1 MEKITTYVK
10 RKTEKCL
17 AIHDEYMD
25 EFHYC
30 EFGSFLSSTAEK
42 HYKNE
47 KMLAFFQKFNASI
60 SDVTKEELV
69 EYLETTKK
77 GYVKARLQN
86 NPVNFST
93 NPMANLIRL
102 WEFEFYGEMNKEIDI
117 LLSKC
122 EIK

>member
-1 MEKITTYVK
+1 MKKITAYVK
-10 RKTEKCL
+10 TKTEKFL
-17 AIHDEYMD
+17 VIHDEYQD

-30 EFGSFLSSTAEK
+30 EFGNFLSSTAEK

-47 KMLAFFQKFNASI
+47 KMLAYFQNLNTSI
-60 SDVTKEELV
+60 GDVTKEELV

-102 WEFEFYGEMNKEIDI
+102 WDFEFYGEMIKEIDI

-122 EIK
+122 

>member
-1 MEKITTYVK
+1 MKKITSYVK
-10 RKTEKCL
+10 AKTEKYL
-17 AIHDEYMD
+17 VIHDEIQD
-25 EFHYC
+25 EFHYS
-30 EFGSFLSSTAEK
+30 EFGNFLSSNAEK

-47 KMLAFFQKFNASI
+47 KMLAYFQNLNTTI
-60 SDVTKEELV
+60 GDVTKEELV

-77 GYVKARLQN
+77 GHIKARLQN

-102 WEFEFYGEMNKEIDI
+102 WDFEFYGELIKEIDI

-122 EIK
+122 

>member
-1 MEKITTYVK
+1 MKKITSYVK
-10 RKTEKCL
+10 TKTEKCL
-17 AIHDEYMD
+17 AIHDDYRD
-25 EFHYC
+25 NFHYN
-30 EFGSFLSSTAEK
+30 EFGDFLSSFAEK

-47 KMLAFFQKFNASI
+47 KMLAFFQNLNASI
-60 SDVTKEELV
+60 GGVIKEELV

-102 WEFEFYGEMNKEIDI
+102 WDFEFYGELIKEIDI

-122 EIK
+122 

>member
-1 MEKITTYVK
+1 MKKITSYVK
-10 RKTEKCL
+10 AKTEKYL
-17 AIHDEYMD
+17 VIHDEIQD
-25 EFHYC
+25 EFHYS
-30 EFGSFLSSTAEK
+30 EFGYFLSSNAEK

-47 KMLAFFQKFNASI
+47 KMLAYFQNLNTTI
-60 SDVTKEELV
+60 GDVTKEELV

-77 GYVKARLQN
+77 GHIKARLQN

-102 WEFEFYGEMNKEIDI
+102 WDFEFYGELIKEIDI

-122 EIK
+122 

>member
-1 MEKITTYVK
+1 MKKVISYVK
-10 RKTEKCL
+10 AKTEKLL
-17 AIHDEYMD
+17 AIHDDYQD
-25 EFHYC
+25 EFHYN
-30 EFGSFLSSTAEK
+30 EFGDFLSSSAEK
-42 HYKNE
+42 HYKNK
-47 KMLAFFQKFNASI
+47 KMLEYFQNLNTSI
-60 SDVTKEELV
+60 GGVTKKELV

-102 WEFEFYGEMNKEIDI
+102 WDFEFYGELIKEIDI

-122 EIK
+122 

>member
-1 MEKITTYVK
+1 MKKIKSYVK
-10 RKTEKCL
+10 AKTEKYL
-17 AIHDEYMD
+17 AIHDEYQD
-25 EFHYC
+25 LLQYG

-47 KMLAFFQKFNASI
+47 KMLEFFRNLNTSI
-60 SDVTKEELV
+60 GGVTKEELV

-77 GYVKARLQN
+77 RYVKARLQN

-93 NPMANLIRL
+93 NPMANLMRL
-102 WEFEFYGEMNKEIDI
+102 WDFEFYGDMIKEIDI

-122 EIK
+122 

>member
-1 MEKITTYVK
+1 MKKITSYVNA
-10 RKTEKCL
+10 KTEKCL
-17 AIHDEYMD
+17 AIHDEYQD
-25 EFHYC
+25 GFHYN
-30 EFGSFLSSTAEK
+30 EFGTFLSSSAEK

-47 KMLAFFQKFNASI
+47 KMLAYFQNLNASI
-60 SDVTKEELV
+60 GGATKEELV

-102 WEFEFYGEMNKEIDI
+102 WDFEFYGELIKEIDI

-122 EIK
+122 

>member
-1 MEKITTYVK
+1 MKKVTSYVK
-10 RKTEKCL
+10 AKTEKLL
-17 AIHDEYMD
+17 AIHDDYQD
-25 EFHYC
+25 EFHYN
-30 EFGSFLSSTAEK
+30 EFGDFLSSSAEK
-42 HYKNE
+42 HYKNK
-47 KMLAFFQKFNASI
+47 KMLEYFQNLNTSI
-60 SDVTKEELV
+60 GGVTKKELV

-102 WEFEFYGEMNKEIDI
+102 WDFEFYGELIKEIDI

-122 EIK
+122 

>member
-1 MEKITTYVK
+1 MKKITSYVK
-10 RKTEKCL
+10 TKTEECL
-17 AIHDEYMD
+17 AIHDDYQD
-25 EFHYC
+25 NFHYN
-30 EFGSFLSSTAEK
+30 EFGVFLSSLAEK

-47 KMLAFFQKFNASI
+47 KMLAYFQNLNSSI
-60 SDVTKEELV
+60 DGVTKEELV

-77 GYVKARLQN
+77 GFVKARLQN

-102 WEFEFYGEMNKEIDI
+102 WDFEFYGELIREIDI

-122 EIK
+122 